1 MSSNADYT
9 YSYSGS
15 DCDAYA
21 FFPGS
26 EGLREYINFY
36 IETQRESQVSF
47 ERNLAQP
54 RLNQTNVD
62 RSYQSFTE
70 SSAEAEFKQKV
81 SIRNQ
86 SSQVQ
91 IRDSLKV
98 PLKVDANFF
107 SPVKMTQMATIS
119 ISIHE
124 AKSPVRRIGERGVSG
139 YTRGIR
145 TIAGTI
151 VFLVIEDHPLRML
164 AAKDPA
170 NIYSNLVGWSRDLT
184 TKGVGSGHGGNK
196 IKFDNKIS
204 TLISPMNIM
213 LRYQTEVARNG
224 QADPG
229 ASMILEG
236 VEFVNEGIVTS
247 VNDMVTEVVC
257 QFVAQDIRPF
267 TDLNQSNSTEIIE
280 AYESNRG
287 SQPYESYYRSLINKH
302 KSNQPARTPNQFG
315 SVEVSF
321 DDYSRG

>member
-26 EGLREYINFY
+26 DGLREHLNEYLQKLKSYSDQEVNFLMVGGIGKHGAPGYPYIPYRHKNDLKDY
-36 IETQRESQVSF
+36 TKAD
-47 ERNLAQP
+47 L
-54 RLNQTNVD
+54 
-62 RSYQSFTE
+62 
-70 SSAEAEFKQKV
+70 
-81 SIRNQ
+81 
-86 SSQVQ
+86 VQ
-91 IRDSLKV
+91 NTLV
-98 PLKVDANFF
+98 ANFF

-184 TKGVGSGHGGNK
+184 TKGVGSGHGKNN

-267 TDLNQSNSTEIIE
+267 TDLNKSSSDEIIK
-280 AYESNRG
+280 AYENNKD
-287 SQPYESYYRSLINKH
+287 SQPYESYYRSLINRH
-302 KSNQPARTPNQFG
+302 KNNQPARTPNQFG
-315 SVEVSF
+315 SVEVLL
-321 DDYSRG
+321 DEYGA

>member
-26 EGLREYINFY
+26 DGLQDYIKEDYAAKVINYKKEPTPSLTPEDKGVFSY
-36 IETQRESQVSF
+36 NHSGKRMVRDKTTDDPFRAVK
-47 ERNLAQP
+47 AP
-54 RLNQTNVD
+54 RL
-62 RSYQSFTE
+62 S
-70 SSAEAEFKQKV
+70 
-81 SIRNQ
+81 
-86 SSQVQ
+86 
-91 IRDSLKV
+91 V
-98 PLKVDANFF
+98 PEKPLLPSGFF

-184 TKGVGSGHGGNK
+184 TKGVGSGRDGNK

-267 TDLNQSNSTEIIE
+267 TDLNKSSSNEIIK
-280 AYESNRG
+280 AYENNKG
-287 SQPYESYYRSLINKH
+287 SQLYEPYYRSLINRH
-302 KSNQPARTPNQFG
+302 KNNQPARTPNQFG
-315 SVEVSF
+315 TVAVEL
-321 DDYSRG
+321 DDYKG

>member
-26 EGLREYINFY
+26 EGLQDHLKNIAKENTARNRAGEAFDKAWEAVLDMPNPLGVTPKLEPNYDLNKEVASHAF
-36 IETQRESQVSF
+36 F
-47 ERNLAQP
+47 E
-54 RLNQTNVD
+54 
-62 RSYQSFTE
+62 
-70 SSAEAEFKQKV
+70 
-81 SIRNQ
+81 
-86 SSQVQ
+86 
-91 IRDSLKV
+91 
-98 PLKVDANFF
+98 
-107 SPVKMTQMATIS
+107 PVKMTQMATIS

-170 NIYSNLVGWSRDLT
+170 NIYSNLIGWSRDLT
-184 TKGVGSGHGGNK
+184 TKGVGSGRGGNK

-267 TDLNQSNSTEIIE
+267 TDLNQSSSDEIIK
-280 AYESNRG
+280 AYDNNRG
-287 SQPYESYYRSLINKH
+287 SQLYEPYYRSLINRH
-302 KSNQPARTPNQFG
+302 KNNQPARLSNKYG
-315 SVEVSF
+315 DVEVF
-321 DDYSRG
+321 LDEYGA

>member
-26 EGLREYINFY
+26 EGLRDHITDTLEA
-36 IETQRESQVSF
+36 QRKSQISF
-47 ERNLAQP
+47 EGNLAQP
-54 RLNQTNVD
+54 R
-62 RSYQSFTE
+62 SPI
-70 SSAEAEFKQKV
+70 
-81 SIRNQ
+81 SIPEVGPPLFPLPINSTQ
-86 SSQVQ
+86 Q
-91 IRDSLKV
+91 IKTRDSLKTSFETN
-98 PLKVDANFF
+98 ANFF

-184 TKGVGSGHGGNK
+184 TKGVGSGHGKNK

-229 ASMILEG
+229 ASMMLEG

-267 TDLNQSNSTEIIE
+267 TDLNKSSSNEIIK
-280 AYESNRG
+280 AYENNKG
-287 SQPYESYYRSLINKH
+287 SQLYEPYYRSLINRH
-302 KSNQPARTPNQFG
+302 KNNQPARTPNQFG
-315 SVEVSF
+315 SVEVLL
-321 DDYSRG
+321 DEYGA

>member
-1 MSSNADYT
+1 MSSTADYT

-15 DCDAYA
+15 DCNAYA

-26 EGLREYINFY
+26 DGLRDHIKYMEA
-36 IETQRESQVSF
+36 QREPQISF
-47 ERNLAQP
+47 EGNLAQP
-54 RLNQTNVD
+54 RLNQSYVTNLY
-62 RSYQSFTE
+62 RAIPF
-70 SSAEAEFKQKV
+70 
-81 SIRNQ
+81 INQ
-86 SSQVQ
+86 SHQVET
-91 IRDSLKV
+91 RDSLKT
-98 PLKVDANFF
+98 PFEADANFF

-184 TKGVGSGHGGNK
+184 TKGVGSGHGSGRDGNK

-267 TDLNQSNSTEIIE
+267 TDLNKSSSDEIIK
-280 AYESNRG
+280 AYENNKG
-287 SQPYESYYRSLINKH
+287 SQLYEPYYRSLINRH
-302 KSNQPARTPNQFG
+302 KNNQPARTPNQFG
-315 SVEVSF
+315 SVEVLL
-321 DDYSRG
+321 DEYGA

>member
-1 MSSNADYT
+1 
-9 YSYSGS
+9 
-15 DCDAYA
+15 
-21 FFPGS
+21 
-26 EGLREYINFY
+26 
-36 IETQRESQVSF
+36 
-47 ERNLAQP
+47 
-54 RLNQTNVD
+54 
-62 RSYQSFTE
+62 
-70 SSAEAEFKQKV
+70 
-81 SIRNQ
+81 
-86 SSQVQ
+86 
-91 IRDSLKV
+91 
-98 PLKVDANFF
+98 
-107 SPVKMTQMATIS
+107 MATIS

-184 TKGVGSGHGGNK
+184 TKGVGSGHGKNN

-267 TDLNQSNSTEIIE
+267 TDLNKSSSNEIIK
-280 AYESNRG
+280 AYENNKG
-287 SQPYESYYRSLINKH
+287 SQLYEPYYRSLINRH
-302 KSNQPARTPNQFG
+302 KNKQPARTPNQFG
-315 SVEVSF
+315 TVAVEF
-321 DDYSRG
+321 DDYKG